1 MDSFY
6 TELELKALGFK
17 QIGSDVKISRRA
29 SFYNISDIS
38 IGNNVRIDDFCILSG
53 KIEIHSFIHIS
64 AYTALYGSAGIILED
79 YSGLSPRTTIFS
91 EVDDFSGDYL
101 VGPVHPIELRNLTSG
116 TVVVRKY
123 SQVGAGTVILP
134 KVIIGEGVAVG
145 ALSLVTKSL
154 DDWGIYAGI
163 PVKRIKD
170 RSRDLLKLI
179 DRESSK

>member
-17 QIGSDVKISRRA
+17 QIGSGVKISRRA
-29 SFYNISDIS
+29 SFYNITDIL

-64 AYTALYGSAGIILED
+64 AYSALYGSAGIILED

-101 VGPVHPIELRNLTSG
+101 VGPVHPIELRNLSSG

-163 PVKRIKD
+163 PAKRIKE